1 MNRAHLNCYQTKW
14 KKKTKK
20 KQLEMQKKIWI
31 FLPNNDI
38 NLSEQSLV
46 TFLPMCC
53 MVSFCTLIAS
63 LQPQQGGRSH
73 TRCILS
79 QSLSGWGV
87 TSPFVTLAITFW
99 PAQCARWWR
108 MESHRHMA
116 VSPAA
121 ILARQPRSHLP
132 QSHWRARS
140 LLIRDG
146 DCQLLKYVFPFF

>member
-1 MNRAHLNCYQTKW
+1 
-14 KKKTKK
+14 
-20 KQLEMQKKIWI
+20 MQKKIRI

-38 NLSEQSLV
+38 NLSEQSLDG
-46 TFLPMCC
+46 C

-73 TRCILS
+73 TRRILS
-79 QSLSGWGV
+79 QTKTGWGV

-108 MESHRHMA
+108 MESLRHMA

-121 ILARQPRSHLP
+121 IRARQPRSHLP

-146 DCQLLKYVFPFF
+146 DCQPHQLYITGAICRRDVSTPKDVFFCFF